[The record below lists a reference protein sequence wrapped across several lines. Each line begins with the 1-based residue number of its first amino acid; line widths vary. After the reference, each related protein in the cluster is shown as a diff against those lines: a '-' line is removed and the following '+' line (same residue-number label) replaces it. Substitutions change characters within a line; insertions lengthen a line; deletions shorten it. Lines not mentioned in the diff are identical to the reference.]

1 MRGDDGLGSR
11 SRGPREQIS
20 GERADASAAGHQNAN
35 NARQTGPGGQPQT
48 QRAWPPYLACPR
60 PGDESNRTPGSPSQG
75 PCAGARFTFDQFE
88 RERGS
93 RKIVGT
99 AGPRDPFIMLLWLRV
114 RTISFW
120 AQHFPCY
127 ALRLE
132 RVLLG
137 VVVAR
142 WVPVAVVEL
151 ALSDER
157 FLDAIDVVEE
167 EVAASTRVPRAELA
181 LRVLEQARLKVS
193 V

>member
-1 MRGDDGLGSR
+1 
-11 SRGPREQIS
+11 
-20 GERADASAAGHQNAN
+20 
-35 NARQTGPGGQPQT
+35 
-48 QRAWPPYLACPR
+48 
-60 PGDESNRTPGSPSQG
+60 
-75 PCAGARFTFDQFE
+75 
-88 RERGS
+88 
-93 RKIVGT
+93 
-99 AGPRDPFIMLLWLRV
+99 
-114 RTISFW
+114 
-120 AQHFPCY
+120 
-127 ALRLE
+127 LE